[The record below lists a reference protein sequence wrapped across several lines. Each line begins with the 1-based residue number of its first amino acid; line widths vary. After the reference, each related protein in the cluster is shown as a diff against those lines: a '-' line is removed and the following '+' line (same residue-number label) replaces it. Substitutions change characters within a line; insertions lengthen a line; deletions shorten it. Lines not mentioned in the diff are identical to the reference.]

1 MMQDFNILSNYVLPD
16 LNKKEARNSSAA
28 KVMKENN
35 IDLALLDNQDVDPN
49 SEVITFDKEVSEE
62 NKTSFG
68 QDFIKFVTED
78 LPRDTVVGI
87 IMAGLNGTQKGFEI
101 GRFIADSLGGQD
113 MVQGATNWID
123 KIEKAKADFRQVQ
136 DQESPF
142 ISRML
147 SYAAQDATYVIP
159 LHKKLKQL
167 GLSNTKAT
175 ILSFGLGGALAF
187 DKNDQMFL
195 DSDLIQGIRQLM
207 DIDPNTP
214 SEDMFNQVYSIAEQ
228 SGVGVLADNLFKAVK
243 LIKQIEAKQ
252 AVQVTNSAGGA
263 AVAGEA
269 ASKIENAINNNTEQ
283 QNSIMP
289 TVEPNQD
296 LNDSNFNI
304 DQNLDL
310 SAEKKNLNFD
320 NNTNPERIEVASAG
334 MGPIFKSVLQSFA
347 KKIPNKGS
355 GQQILSTIKNAPG
368 VKEAELKWT
377 GLDDFL
383 KDKKSVTKE
392 EVGEFLDRTR
402 IDIEEVNFSKA
413 AQKPTKEL
421 QELIDK
427 FERKYFDQANL
438 GANINGIGRETGVP
452 NYDVYRVQFGNE
464 TSSMDYQTLQSILG
478 NNVTPENFKTLP
490 NGKLTLSNLRD
501 FTSGMITEDATRFK
515 KFEID
520 PIEIEKYKIERVKRT
535 KNLNTNNAKFEQYT
549 EPGGSDYTELVFTVK
564 KGGMDKGIPTELTEA
579 SIVPK
584 SGGESFKNIQVSKT
598 FTPYKNPSH
607 MNVKSEIAH
616 VRFKTRELDGKKI
629 LTVEEMQSDFGIAAS
644 KAMANRPDIKITDF
658 PFKNTWYELVTKRLI
673 RHAADNGFDAVA
685 IPKGSTI
692 ANRYKQELI
701 NSKNIKVYKF
711 KDEISVHYLD
721 DAGEA
726 ADIQKFIPDKEGMA
740 QLQKTLGLKIYDKI
754 INLKNS
760 NPQTFPID
768 KPVSIGEGKG
778 KADLYDKAIPSFMK
792 KYGKKWNAKVYDKNI
807 DKYLNIHD
815 KLIYED
821 SSKLPVTILEIT
833 PEMKKSVQ
841 QDGQALFNLFGI
853 AGGSAVGAKAVSDN
867 MKNNTISK
875 PTNN

>member
-383 KDKKSVTKE
+383 KDKKNVTKE
-392 EVGEFLDRTR
+392 EVGQFLDRTK
-402 IDIEEVNFSKA
+402 IDIEEVTFGGKNFGKLSDEIEFAKNDFEKRWHKNEHDLFQKEYGTSKVRTDLRGPDYDNY
-413 AQKPTKEL
+413 KL
-421 QELIDK
+421 VDLLNDDELILPFSQLKSYFGNDIINGVIKPNKVFKGPEETRFSISELELEKFKVENQTRDFFEKNKASK
-427 FERKYFDQANL
+427 FER
-438 GANINGIGRETGVP
+438 
-452 NYDVYRVQFGNE
+452 
-464 TSSMDYQTLQSILG
+464 
-478 NNVTPENFKTLP
+478 
-490 NGKLTLSNLRD
+490 
-501 FTSGMITEDATRFK
+501 
-515 KFEID
+515 
-520 PIEIEKYKIERVKRT
+520 
-535 KNLNTNNAKFEQYT
+535 YT
-549 EPGGSDYTELVFTVK
+549 ETGGSDYTELVFTVK
-564 KGGMDKGIPTELTEA
+564 QGGMDKGIPTELAET
-579 SIVPK
+579 SIVPR
-584 SGGESFKNIQVSKT
+584 SGGESFKNTQVSKT

-616 VRFKTRELDGKKI
+616 VRFKTREQDGMKI

-692 ANRYKQELI
+692 ASRYKQELI

-721 DAGEA
+721 DTGEA

>member
-383 KDKKSVTKE
+383 KDKKNVTKE
-392 EVGEFLDRTR
+392 EVGQFLDRTK
-402 IDIEEVNFSKA
+402 IDIEEVTFGGKNFGKLSDEIEFAKNDFEKRWHKNEHDLFQKEYGTSKVRTDLRGPDYDNY
-413 AQKPTKEL
+413 KL
-421 QELIDK
+421 VDLLNDDELILPFSQLKSYFGNDIINGVIKPNKVFKGPEKTRFSISELELEKFKVENQTRDFFEKNKASK
-427 FERKYFDQANL
+427 FER
-438 GANINGIGRETGVP
+438 
-452 NYDVYRVQFGNE
+452 
-464 TSSMDYQTLQSILG
+464 
-478 NNVTPENFKTLP
+478 
-490 NGKLTLSNLRD
+490 
-501 FTSGMITEDATRFK
+501 
-515 KFEID
+515 
-520 PIEIEKYKIERVKRT
+520 
-535 KNLNTNNAKFEQYT
+535 YT
-549 EPGGSDYTELVFTVK
+549 ETGGSDYTELVFTVK
-564 KGGMDKGIPTELTEA
+564 QGGMDKGIPTELAET
-579 SIVPK
+579 SIVPR
-584 SGGESFKNIQVSKT
+584 SGGESFKNTQVSKT

-616 VRFKTRELDGKKI
+616 VRFKTREQDGMKI

-692 ANRYKQELI
+692 ASRYKQELI

-721 DAGEA
+721 DTGEA

>member
-383 KDKKSVTKE
+383 KDKKNVTKE
-392 EVGEFLDRTR
+392 EVGQFLDRTK
-402 IDIEEVNFSKA
+402 IDIEEVTFGGKNFGKLSDEIEFAKNDFEKRWHKNEHDLFQKEYGTSKVRTDLRGPDYDNY
-413 AQKPTKEL
+413 KL
-421 QELIDK
+421 VDLLNDDELILPFSQLKSYFGNDIINGVIKPNKVFKGPEKTRFSISELELEKFKVENQTRDFFEKNKASK
-427 FERKYFDQANL
+427 FER
-438 GANINGIGRETGVP
+438 
-452 NYDVYRVQFGNE
+452 
-464 TSSMDYQTLQSILG
+464 
-478 NNVTPENFKTLP
+478 
-490 NGKLTLSNLRD
+490 
-501 FTSGMITEDATRFK
+501 
-515 KFEID
+515 
-520 PIEIEKYKIERVKRT
+520 
-535 KNLNTNNAKFEQYT
+535 YT
-549 EPGGSDYTELVFTVK
+549 ETGGSDYTELVFTVK
-564 KGGMDKGIPTELTEA
+564 QGGMDKGIPTELAET
-579 SIVPK
+579 SIVPR
-584 SGGESFKNIQVSKT
+584 SGGESFKNTQISKT

-616 VRFKTRELDGKKI
+616 VRFKTREQDGMKI

-692 ANRYKQELI
+692 ASRYKQELI

-721 DAGEA
+721 DTGEA

>member
-1 MMQDFNILSNYVLPD
+1 
-16 LNKKEARNSSAA
+16 
-28 KVMKENN
+28 
-35 IDLALLDNQDVDPN
+35 
-49 SEVITFDKEVSEE
+49 
-62 NKTSFG
+62 
-68 QDFIKFVTED
+68 
-78 LPRDTVVGI
+78 
-87 IMAGLNGTQKGFEI
+87 
-101 GRFIADSLGGQD
+101 
-113 MVQGATNWID
+113 
-123 KIEKAKADFRQVQ
+123 
-136 DQESPF
+136 
-142 ISRML
+142 
-147 SYAAQDATYVIP
+147 
-159 LHKKLKQL
+159 
-167 GLSNTKAT
+167 
-175 ILSFGLGGALAF
+175 
-187 DKNDQMFL
+187 MFL

-383 KDKKSVTKE
+383 KDKKNVTKE
-392 EVGEFLDRTR
+392 EVGQFLDRTK
-402 IDIEEVNFSKA
+402 IDIEEVTFGGKNFGKLSDEIEFAKNDFEKRWHKNEHDLFQKEYGTSKVRTDLRGPDYDNY
-413 AQKPTKEL
+413 KL
-421 QELIDK
+421 VDLLNDDELILPFSQLKSYFGNDIINGVIKPNKVFKGPEKTRFSISELELEKFKVENQTRDFFEKNKASK
-427 FERKYFDQANL
+427 FER
-438 GANINGIGRETGVP
+438 
-452 NYDVYRVQFGNE
+452 
-464 TSSMDYQTLQSILG
+464 
-478 NNVTPENFKTLP
+478 
-490 NGKLTLSNLRD
+490 
-501 FTSGMITEDATRFK
+501 
-515 KFEID
+515 
-520 PIEIEKYKIERVKRT
+520 
-535 KNLNTNNAKFEQYT
+535 YT
-549 EPGGSDYTELVFTVK
+549 ETGGSDYTELVFTVK
-564 KGGMDKGIPTELTEA
+564 QGGMDKGIPTELAET
-579 SIVPK
+579 SIVPR
-584 SGGESFKNIQVSKT
+584 SGGESFKNTQISKT

-616 VRFKTRELDGKKI
+616 VRFKTREQDGMKI

-692 ANRYKQELI
+692 ASRYKQELI

-721 DAGEA
+721 DTGEA

>member
-16 LNKKEARNSSAA
+16 LNKKEAKNSSAA

-228 SGVGVLADNLFKAVK
+228 AGVGVLADNLFKAVK

-283 QNSIMP
+283 PNTNIP

-304 DQNLDL
+304 DPNLDL

-368 VKEAELKWT
+368 VKQTELKWT

-402 IDIEEVNFSKA
+402 IDIEEVTFSGKTE
-413 AQKPTKEL
+413 KLSKEL
-421 QELIDK
+421 QDIIDNYETRWRDSNLADATRPDYDNFKVNFVNTKGKLDEGIMTYDTLRNLIGDNVSDQSWETLKSGLLKFKAFKDERPLLSSGDDFVLHPLELERYKLERTIRNTADMRTGKPK
-427 FERKYFDQANL
+427 FERY
-438 GANINGIGRETGVP
+438 
-452 NYDVYRVQFGNE
+452 
-464 TSSMDYQTLQSILG
+464 TS
-478 NNVTPENFKTLP
+478 
-490 NGKLTLSNLRD
+490 
-501 FTSGMITEDATRFK
+501 
-515 KFEID
+515 
-520 PIEIEKYKIERVKRT
+520 
-535 KNLNTNNAKFEQYT
+535 
-549 EPGGSDYTELVFTVK
+549 PGGEDYTELVFKVK
-564 KGGMDKGIPTELTEA
+564 QGGMDKGIPVELTET
-579 SIVPK
+579 SIVPR
-584 SGGESFKNIQVSKT
+584 SGGESFTNTKVSRSSA
-598 FTPYKNPSH
+598 PYKNPSH

-616 VRFKTRELDGKKI
+616 VRFKTREQDGMKI

-644 KAMANRPDIKITDF
+644 KPMPNRPDIKVTDF

-685 IPKGSTI
+685 IPKGIVS
-692 ANRYKQELI
+692 AKRYGQEIDKVKKLI
-701 NSKNIKVYKF
+701 IQKNNTSVDGEEYIIRYFNDDGQDVAEKVFKKENLPALEKEIGPKKF
-711 KDEISVHYLD
+711 KELLELEQTKKLRDNS
-721 DAGEA
+721 GEA
-726 ADIQKFIPDKEGMA
+726 ELFLDK
-740 QLQKTLGLKIYDKI
+740 QIILG
-754 INLKNS
+754 S
-760 NPQTFPID
+760 
-768 KPVSIGEGKG
+768 GKG
-778 KADLYDKAIPSFMK
+778 KAELYDQAIPSFMK
-792 KYGKKWNAKVYDKNI
+792 KYGKKWNAKVYDNKLGRQGYI
-807 DKYLNIHD
+807 DDI
-815 KLIYED
+815 
-821 SSKLPVTILEIT
+821 PVTILEIT

-841 QDGQALFNLFGI
+841 EDGQALFNLFGI

>member
-113 MVQGATNWID
+113 IVQGATNWID

-383 KDKKSVTKE
+383 KDKKNVTKE
-392 EVGEFLDRTR
+392 EVGQFLDRTK
-402 IDIEEVNFSKA
+402 IDIEEVTFGGKNFGKLSDEIEFAKNDFEKRWHKNEHDLFQKEYGTSKVRTDLRGPDYDNY
-413 AQKPTKEL
+413 KL
-421 QELIDK
+421 VDLLNDDELILPFSQLKSYFGNDIINGVIKPNKVFKGPEKTRFSISELELEKFKVENQTRDFFEKNKASK
-427 FERKYFDQANL
+427 FER
-438 GANINGIGRETGVP
+438 
-452 NYDVYRVQFGNE
+452 
-464 TSSMDYQTLQSILG
+464 
-478 NNVTPENFKTLP
+478 
-490 NGKLTLSNLRD
+490 
-501 FTSGMITEDATRFK
+501 
-515 KFEID
+515 
-520 PIEIEKYKIERVKRT
+520 
-535 KNLNTNNAKFEQYT
+535 YT
-549 EPGGSDYTELVFTVK
+549 ETGGSDYTELVFTVK
-564 KGGMDKGIPTELTEA
+564 QGGMDKGIPTELAET
-579 SIVPK
+579 SIVPR
-584 SGGESFKNIQVSKT
+584 SGGESFKNTQVSKT

-616 VRFKTRELDGKKI
+616 VRFKTREQDGMKI

-692 ANRYKQELI
+692 ASRYKQELI

-721 DAGEA
+721 DTGEA

>member
-383 KDKKSVTKE
+383 KDKKNVTKE
-392 EVGEFLDRTR
+392 EVGQFLDRTK
-402 IDIEEVNFSKA
+402 IDIEEVTFGGKNFGKLSDEIEFAKNDFEKRWHKNEHDLFQKEYGTSKVRTDLRGPDYDNY
-413 AQKPTKEL
+413 KL
-421 QELIDK
+421 VDLLNDDELILPFSQLKSYFGNDIINGVIKPNKVFKGPEETRFSISELELEKFKVENQTRDFFEKNKASK
-427 FERKYFDQANL
+427 FER
-438 GANINGIGRETGVP
+438 
-452 NYDVYRVQFGNE
+452 
-464 TSSMDYQTLQSILG
+464 
-478 NNVTPENFKTLP
+478 
-490 NGKLTLSNLRD
+490 
-501 FTSGMITEDATRFK
+501 
-515 KFEID
+515 
-520 PIEIEKYKIERVKRT
+520 
-535 KNLNTNNAKFEQYT
+535 YT
-549 EPGGSDYTELVFTVK
+549 ETGGSDYTELVFTVK
-564 KGGMDKGIPTELTEA
+564 QGGMDKGIPTELAET
-579 SIVPK
+579 SIVPR
-584 SGGESFKNIQVSKT
+584 SGGESFKNTQISKT

-616 VRFKTRELDGKKI
+616 VRFKTREQDGMKI

-692 ANRYKQELI
+692 ASRYKQELI

-721 DAGEA
+721 DTGEA

>member
-383 KDKKSVTKE
+383 KDKKNVTKE
-392 EVGEFLDRTR
+392 EVGQFLDRTK
-402 IDIEEVNFSKA
+402 IDIEEVTFGGKNFGKLSDEIEFAKNDFEKRWHKNEHDLFQKEYGTSKVRTDLRGPDYDNY
-413 AQKPTKEL
+413 KL
-421 QELIDK
+421 VDLLNDDELILPFSQLKSYFGNDIINGVIKPNKVFKGPEETRFSISELELEKFKVENQTRDFFEKNNASK
-427 FERKYFDQANL
+427 FER
-438 GANINGIGRETGVP
+438 
-452 NYDVYRVQFGNE
+452 
-464 TSSMDYQTLQSILG
+464 
-478 NNVTPENFKTLP
+478 
-490 NGKLTLSNLRD
+490 
-501 FTSGMITEDATRFK
+501 
-515 KFEID
+515 
-520 PIEIEKYKIERVKRT
+520 
-535 KNLNTNNAKFEQYT
+535 YT
-549 EPGGSDYTELVFTVK
+549 ETGGSDYTELVFTVK
-564 KGGMDKGIPTELTEA
+564 QGGMDKGIPTELAET
-579 SIVPK
+579 SIVPR
-584 SGGESFKNIQVSKT
+584 SGGESFKNTQVSKT

-616 VRFKTRELDGKKI
+616 VRFKTREQDGMKI

-692 ANRYKQELI
+692 ASRYKQELI

-721 DAGEA
+721 DTGEA